1 MRSTVASN
9 DAKHFVR
16 FGSRVKCARR
26 ASRGCATGVARL
38 LSVRARQDDYDD
50 DDVDALE
57 DRGRV
62 GRRIAVAIAG
72 VSAVATS
79 SSSSSG
85 FGMRAE
91 AGEVVMD
98 GGRRVTAKAYLD
110 VGACDT
116 IVRADRALGDDGNG
130 ALCAAPESFG
140 RVVIGLYGDD
150 APDTVRNFLALCREG
165 DAGASTL
172 RGTIFH
178 KVDKANGYV
187 VAGKTGSPRLGQV
200 KPLSSRE
207 FRNGDLTRGSAFEAT
222 HFRPGTVSLALESA
236 RQDEDYDDTPTQFL
250 ITTGPA
256 PVPSLDGKNIV
267 FGRVLSGLEVINRL
281 SNEKTF
287 QPSSSARAYNQL
299 AKFVGDTR
307 AGKAQAAWI
316 KPTRALVITG
326 CGVIETEVE

>member
-9 DAKHFVR
+9 DANHFVR
-16 FGSRVKCARR
+16 FGSRVKRSR
-26 ASRGCATGVARL
+26 WASRGCATGVARRW
-38 LSVRARQDDYDD
+38 SVRARQEDYDT
-50 DDVDALE
+50 DVDAADCE
-57 DRGRV
+57 DRGRF

-72 VSAVATS
+72 MSAVAT
-79 SSSSSG
+79 SSSG

-130 ALCAAPESFG
+130 ALCVAPESFG

-150 APDTVRNFLALCREG
+150 APDTVRNFLALCQEG

-256 PVPSLDGKNIV
+256 PAPSLDGKNIV

-326 CGVIETEVE
+326 CGVVEPEVE